1 MKRRPPIALLTL
13 NAALLGTLAF
23 VTFAPDAEAQQA
35 ARSRGRYGIISGW
48 VMNCDPEMAYIM
60 DETNQD
66 VVAVYWDERV
76 KQFIGQGYRNMAN
89 DAASFQTNR

>member
-48 VMNCDPEMAYIM
+48 VMKGSSCSLCPSLRKQTISTTTSFLNCM
-60 DETNQD
+60 
-66 VVAVYWDERV
+66 R
-76 KQFIGQGYRNMAN
+76 
-89 DAASFQTNR
+89 

>member
-23 VTFAPDAEAQQA
+23 VTFAPGAEAQQA
-35 ARSRGRYGIISGW
+35 ARSRGRYGIIGGW
-48 VMNCDPEMAYIM
+48 IQNCDPEIAYII
-60 DETNQD
+60 DETNQE

-76 KQFIGQGYRNMAN
+76 KKFTGLGYRNLASEI
-89 DAASFQTNR
+89 ASFSANR

>member
-1 MKRRPPIALLTL
+1 
-13 NAALLGTLAF
+13 
-23 VTFAPDAEAQQA
+23 
-35 ARSRGRYGIISGW
+35 
-48 VMNCDPEMAYIM
+48 MNCDPEMAYIM
-60 DETNQD
+60 DETNQE